1 MTIEQEIAALLAKA
15 EPLRA
20 LPEWEQGT
28 AGLAAI
34 VEQINALRA
43 IQAREKHEEFLA
55 QMRAALDVDQ
65 QSQHEAEFA
74 TVVAEVAPKRGPGRP
89 RKEAA

>member
-20 LPEWEQGT
+20 LPEWEQGA
-28 AGLAAI
+28 AGLASI

-55 QMRAALDVDQ
+55 KMRAALDADQ
-65 QSQHEAEFA
+65 QAQHEVEFSPVA
-74 TVVAEVAPKRGPGRP
+74 AEVAPKRGPGRP